1 MRFPSAPLALKVR
14 PLRTAAIGAA
24 LVLLAAPG
32 AGWTQPTSA
41 PAYPVKPV
49 RIIVGFPAGG
59 ASDSMA
65 RMVGQKLTEAWK
77 QSMVMDNRPG
87 AGGVLALEVL
97 AKAAPDG
104 YTLSMATPGML
115 TIAPLFERKPS
126 YDPLKSF
133 VPISVLIQANQLFS
147 ATPSLPVGTVKD
159 LIALARAKPGT
170 INYASSGF
178 GTTPHLTGELFNLL
192 AGVKMVHVPY
202 KGSGP
207 ALTDLISGQVQVGFG
222 PVLIGLPHVK
232 AGRLKALAVT
242 GTRRSVNAPDI
253 PTVIEAG
260 VPKFDMMTWTGILA
274 PAKTPPE
281 IVARIGAEVR
291 RVMHQPE
298 TRNFLI
304 SQGVEPAGSTA
315 EEFASLIRSEMQKW
329 RDLLQRTGLKLE
341 STG

>member
-1 MRFPSAPLALKVR
+1 MLP
-14 PLRTAAIGAA
+14 AIGAA
-24 LVLLAAPG
+24 LAFLVAPG
-32 AGWTQPTSA
+32 TGSTQTTGTS
-41 PAYPVKPV
+41 AYPVKPV

-65 RMVGQKLTEAWK
+65 RMVGQKLAESWG

-87 AGGVLALEVL
+87 AGGVLALEVF
-97 AKAAPDG
+97 ANAAPDG

-115 TIAPLFERKPS
+115 TIAPLLERKPS

-133 VPISVLIQANQLFS
+133 APISVLIMANQLFS
-147 ATPSLPVGTVKD
+147 ATMSLPAGTVKE
-159 LIALARAKPGT
+159 LIALAKARPGT

-222 PVLIGLPHVK
+222 PVLAGLPHVK
-232 AGRLKALAVT
+232 AGRIKALAVT

-274 PAKTPPE
+274 PARTPPG
-281 IVARIGAEVR
+281 IVARIGAEVQR
-291 RVMHQPE
+291 IMHQPD
-298 TRNFLI
+298 TRAFLVNR
-304 SQGVEPAGSTA
+304 GVEPVGSTS

-329 RDLLQRTGLKLE
+329 RDLLQRTGLKLRT
-341 STG
+341 TG